1 MNRFFEEHPTLA
13 SALGVIL
20 FLASIALLSL
30 LAGCK
35 PQQHI
40 VEIVKMDTLHVYHTD
55 TLKVVH
61 NDTVY
66 SVVTQVVHDSIVK
79 ETIIKEV
86 VNELGE
92 VIHSEKETNN
102 EVFHNSVTDSQLIQH
117 TVDSLVQAK
126 VDSIYQSK
134 HEDKPVIVEVKE
146 PTPWYQ
152 KTWNWIVG
160 KFAWLGFFALVLILF
175 AIFKDKIIKLLKK
188 LIKGKS
194 II

>member
-13 SALGVIL
+13 STLGVIL
-20 FLASIALLSL
+20 FLASIAVLSL

-35 PQQHI
+35 PQQHV
-40 VEIVKMDTLHVYHTD
+40 VEIVKTDTLHVYHTD

-66 SVVTQVVHDSIVK
+66 SVQTQVVHDSIVK

-102 EVFHNSVTDSQLIQH
+102 EVWHNSDTNSSLIQH
-117 TVDSLVQAK
+117 TVDSILQAK
-126 VDSIYQSK
+126 MDSIYNAS
-134 HEDKPVIVEVKE
+134 HTDKPVIIEVEKE
-146 PTPWYQ
+146 VAWYQ
-152 KTWNWIVG
+152 KVWNWIVN
-160 KFAWLGFFALVLILF
+160 KFAWVGLAFVAVLLGYILV
-175 AIFKDKIIKLLKK
+175 KYVKK
-188 LIKGKS
+188 KV
-194 II
+194 